1 MGEAAPAGGGGGR
14 GLGREVARC
23 EGGCC
28 ISLQNGVDSAER
40 LAPILGPDR
49 LPPGL
54 AFVSGVIERPGM
66 IRYISPM
73 SAIHYGEIYGSMS
86 ARATAFRD
94 ACTAAGFGAVVEPDI
109 VAEQWNKFVAL
120 CTNAAL
126 TVLMRAPAGVICQ
139 DAALIEIARA
149 AFGEVAAVER
159 ALGVKLAADVVEKSL
174 QGHRNFPPSQHV
186 RLDVPRPGARPAHG
200 TGEPVRVRGAKG
212 PGTRRPHARS
222 LARLCQAA
230 AVRQWYAGT
239 AARNCSRLSAGAAL
253 RLYLFQYTDCL

>member
-49 LPPGL
+49 LLPGL

-73 SAIHYGEIYGSMS
+73 SAIHYGEIDGSMS

-149 AFGEVAAVER
+149 AFGEVAAVGR

-174 QGHRNFPPSQHV
+174 QGHRNFPPTMYASMYHDLARGRRMELESLSGYVV
-186 RLDVPRPGARPAHG
+186 RKGLELGVH
-200 TGEPVRVRGAKG
+200 TPV
-212 PGTRRPHARS
+212 HS
-222 LARLCQAA
+222 LA
-230 AVRQWYAGT
+230 YAKLRPFVNGT
-239 AARNCSRLSAGAAL
+239 PELL
-253 RLYLFQYTDCL
+253 RETAPDRVPGLR